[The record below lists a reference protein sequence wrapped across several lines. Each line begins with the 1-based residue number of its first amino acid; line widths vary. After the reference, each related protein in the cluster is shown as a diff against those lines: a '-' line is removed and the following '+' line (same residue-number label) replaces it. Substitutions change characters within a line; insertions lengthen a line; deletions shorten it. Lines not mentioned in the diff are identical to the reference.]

1 MKSLRYFGFLD
12 KSKRG
17 GRTLY
22 CKQREREQEQG
33 THTEERREQEEGG
46 GGDGFREEGGVCG
59 DVIFDEEYHANF
71 DVVYMLHFLDCC
83 GNGPGRQDDAAAS
96 R

>member
-1 MKSLRYFGFLD
+1 MAFWTKASV
-12 KSKRG
+12 RG
-17 GRTLY
+17 GRTL

-33 THTEERREQEEGG
+33 THTEERREQEEGGG

-71 DVVYMLHFLDCC
+71 DVVYMLYFLDCC